1 MNIFKR
7 LFYGLRLRKA
17 VQLADQAHLADG
29 ERYYVVPSTE
39 KGIKLIVLNR
49 RNFRLLKQK
58 HYVSRNARVIT
69 LDSECFYATPY
80 RNGSRTPSQFE
91 LELRAQAYFSWVEQK
106 LAADKPK
113 PKEKPKEQE
122 KQQELQS
129 KEPDKPILE
138 E

>member
-69 LDSECFYATPY
+69 LDSECFYA
-80 RNGSRTPSQFE
+80 GSRTPSQFE

-113 PKEKPKEQE
+113 EKPKEQE
-122 KQQELQS
+122 KQEELQS